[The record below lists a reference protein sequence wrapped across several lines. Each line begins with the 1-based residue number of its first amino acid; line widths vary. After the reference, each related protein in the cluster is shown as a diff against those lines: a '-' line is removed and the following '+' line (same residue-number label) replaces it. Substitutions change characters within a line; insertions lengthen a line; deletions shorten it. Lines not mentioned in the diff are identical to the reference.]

1 MTKTEQALHDALM
14 VLLHDKVVIDH
25 LMQND
30 LMAFKQ
36 AQDAINE
43 SLYQNES
50 ASVFSQPEDR
60 PSANYASARESAIDE
75 QAAEFD
81 YFNDDFNDD

>member
-14 VLLHDKVVIDH
+14 VLLQDWVIIEH
-25 LMQND
+25 LMNND
-30 LMAFKQ
+30 PMAFKQ

-43 SLYQNES
+43 SLYQGES

-75 QAAEFD
+75 QTAEFD